1 MKNNDEIKSVE
12 VFSGQFWE
20 VELVKSLLENA
31 EINAYLVDEFQ
42 GTMAPWVA
50 SPGGAGSIKVTV
62 SSADYENARQVVDD
76 YYKNKTNPDDSFT
89 LDEDQS

>member
-1 MKNNDEIKSVE
+1 MENNDKIKAVE

-42 GTMAPWVA
+42 GTMAPWVV

-76 YYKNKTNPDDSFT
+76 YYKNMTNSDDSFT
-89 LDEDQS
+89 IDEDQE